1 MMDWEEERI
10 RQERRERRRRLHEK
24 LAENARTDVARRQ
37 DKSANKSNQDAV
49 QNGVDS
55 SRQDEDQDQA
65 KLEKK
70 QAASNINK
78 QKSSKQ
84 KPVKKKAKQKAKWRL
99 PKFNI
104 KGKGKANS
112 KKQKQGQAGK
122 RKQQVTSNQGMP
134 PVKEVQKS
142 EPTNWKKMVLLLL
155 PFVIALFLAGY
166 YASPLN
172 HVASITVEGVEDTE
186 SMNLSL
192 LNEGMSVTDLKN
204 SKGEVE
210 QAIVNQNPS
219 VKSATVNVSDWNK
232 VAVNVSA
239 YRQLGYIQIADFFY
253 PLLEN
258 NEIIDTPLPSLE
270 KELPLFE
277 GYDIANEDQKA
288 KLTETVKAL
297 SSLSDDIIQKIS
309 LVTYTGDESNTDRIA
324 LQMVDGNVVRG
335 FISSIGDRMSYYNGI
350 ASQLD
355 GQTGLIDMEVA
366 IYFTELNDGNNPYA
380 LEEDKKAYD
389 ESVAAESSA
398 ASESEASELDVLSS
412 DSASESTDSSST
424 ESTSASDA
432 SSGSSSETGQVESTD
447 AQAAS
452 SSVETD
458 AASGNSVVESG
469 NE

>member
-24 LAENARTDVARRQ
+24 LAKNARTDVARRQ

-70 QAASNINK
+70 QAASHINR
-78 QKSSKQ
+78 QKSGK
-84 KPVKKKAKQKAKWRL
+84 KTPVKNQEKQKAKWRL

-134 PVKEVQKS
+134 PVKKVQKS
-142 EPTNWKKMVLLLL
+142 ESTNWKKMVLLLL
-155 PFVIALFLAGY
+155 PFVIALFLVGY

-186 SMNLSL
+186 SMNLSP

-309 LVTYTGDESNTDRIA
+309 LVTYTGDESNADRIA

-398 ASESEASELDVLSS
+398 ASENEASELDVLSS

-432 SSGSSSETGQVESTD
+432 SSGSTSETSQVESTD
-447 AQAAS
+447 AQATS

-469 NE
+469 SE

>member
-1 MMDWEEERI
+1 MDWEEERI
-10 RQERRERRRRLHEK
+10 RQERRERRRHVHEK
-24 LAENARTDVARRQ
+24 LAKNGQTNVDRRQ
-37 DKSANKSNQDAV
+37 EKDADKSNQDEA

-55 SRQDEDQDQA
+55 SRQYEDQDQA
-65 KLEKK
+65 KLVDKQVAGKK
-70 QAASNINK
+70 K
-78 QKSSKQ
+78 T
-84 KPVKKKAKQKAKWRL
+84 VKKKGKTKQKAKWRF

-104 KGKGKANS
+104 KGKDKSNR
-112 KKQKQGQAGK
+112 QKQNPGQAGK
-122 RKQQVTSNQGMP
+122 QKQMVSSNQAMP
-134 PVKEVQKS
+134 LAKKGQKC
-142 EPTNWKKMVLLLL
+142 EPTNWKKMALLLL
-155 PFVIALFLAGY
+155 PFVIALFVAGY
-166 YASPLN
+166 YASPFN
-172 HVASITVEGVEDTE
+172 HVSSINVEGVEDTE
-186 SMNLSL
+186 SVNLYPL
-192 LNEGMSVTDLKN
+192 KEGMSVTDLKN

-277 GYDIANEDQKA
+277 GYDIANEDQRA

-297 SSLSDDIIQKIS
+297 SSLSDDIVQKIS
-309 LVTYTGDESNTDRIA
+309 WVTYTGDKSNTDRIA
-324 LQMVDGNVVRG
+324 LQMDDGNVVRG

-355 GQTGLIDMEVA
+355 GQMGLIDMEVA

-380 LEEDKKAYD
+380 SEEDKKAYD

-398 ASESEASELDVLSS
+398 ASESEASELD
-412 DSASESTDSSST
+412 ASSTDSGSETTDSSTT
-424 ESTSASDA
+424 ESTSGSNA
-432 SSGSSSETGQVESTD
+432 SSASSSEGSQVESTD

-458 AASGNSVVESG
+458 AASGNSVVESVS
-469 NE
+469 E

>member
-1 MMDWEEERI
+1 MDWEEERI
-10 RQERRERRRRLHEK
+10 RQEKRERRRRLHDK
-24 LAENARTDVARRQ
+24 LAKNGRTDVDRRQ
-37 DKSANKSNQDAV
+37 DKSANKSNQDDL
-49 QNGVDS
+49 QNGVNS
-55 SRQDEDQDQA
+55 SHQYEDQDQA
-65 KLEKK
+65 MLEKK
-70 QAASNINK
+70 QVASNINK

-84 KPVKKKAKQKAKWRL
+84 KPVMKKSKQKPKWGL
-99 PKFNI
+99 SKFNI
-104 KGKGKANS
+104 KSKANS
-112 KKQKQGQAGK
+112 KKQKQL
-122 RKQQVTSNQGMP
+122 VTSNQGMP
-134 PVKEVQKS
+134 PVKKVKKS
-142 EPTNWKKMVLLLL
+142 GPTNWKRMVLLLL
-155 PFVIALFLAGY
+155 PFVITLIVAGY

-186 SMNLSL
+186 SVNLYP

-270 KELPLFE
+270 KALPLFE
-277 GYDIANEDQKA
+277 GYDIANKDQRA

-297 SSLSDDIIQKIS
+297 SSLSDDIIQKTS
-309 LVTYTGDESNTDRIA
+309 FVTYTGDESNTDRIA

-335 FISSIGDRMSYYNGI
+335 FINSIGDRMSYYNGI

-380 LEEDKKAYD
+380 SEEEKKAYD
-389 ESVAAESSA
+389 ESVAAESRA
-398 ASESEASELDVLSS
+398 ASESEASELEDSSS
-412 DSASESTDSSST
+412 DLASESTDRSSNG
-424 ESTSASDA
+424 STSASDDESTSFGEA
-432 SSGSSSETGQVESTD
+432 SQVESTD

-452 SSVETD
+452 SNVEMGAT
-458 AASGNSVVESG
+458 SGNSVVES
-469 NE
+469 ESE

>member
-1 MMDWEEERI
+1 MDREEERI

-37 DKSANKSNQDAV
+37 DKSANKPNQDAV

-134 PVKEVQKS
+134 PVKKVQKS
-142 EPTNWKKMVLLLL
+142 EPTNWKKMVLLL
-155 PFVIALFLAGY
+155 PFVIALFVAGY

-172 HVASITVEGVEDTE
+172 HVASITVKGVEDTE
-186 SMNLSL
+186 SMNLSP

-277 GYDIANEDQKA
+277 GYDIADEDQKA

-309 LVTYTGDESNTDRIA
+309 LVTYTGDESNADRIA

-398 ASESEASELDVLSS
+398 ASESEARELDVLSS

-432 SSGSSSETGQVESTD
+432 SSGSTSETSQVESTD
-447 AQAAS
+447 AQAVS

-469 NE
+469 SE

>member
-1 MMDWEEERI
+1 MDWEEERI

-84 KPVKKKAKQKAKWRL
+84 KPVNKKAKQKPKWRL
-99 PKFNI
+99 PKFSI

-398 ASESEASELDVLSS
+398 ASESEASELD
-412 DSASESTDSSST
+412 ASSTDSGSETTDSSTT
-424 ESTSASDA
+424 ESTSGSNA
-432 SSGSSSETGQVESTD
+432 SSASSSEGSQVESTD

-458 AASGNSVVESG
+458 AASGNSAVESVS
-469 NE
+469 E

>member
-1 MMDWEEERI
+1 MDWEEDERI
-10 RQERRERRRRLHEK
+10 RQEKRERRRRLHDK
-24 LAENARTDVARRQ
+24 LAKNGRTDVDRRQ
-37 DKSANKSNQDAV
+37 DKSANKSNQDDL
-49 QNGVDS
+49 QNGVNS
-55 SRQDEDQDQA
+55 SHQYEDQDQA
-65 KLEKK
+65 MLEKK
-70 QAASNINK
+70 QVASNINK

-84 KPVKKKAKQKAKWRL
+84 KPVMKKAKQKPKWGL
-99 PKFNI
+99 SKFNI
-104 KGKGKANS
+104 KSKANS
-112 KKQKQGQAGK
+112 KKQKQL
-122 RKQQVTSNQGMP
+122 VTSNQGMP
-134 PVKEVQKS
+134 PVKKVKKS
-142 EPTNWKKMVLLLL
+142 GPTNWKRMVLLLL
-155 PFVIALFLAGY
+155 PFVITLIVAGY

-186 SMNLSL
+186 SVNLYP

-232 VAVNVSA
+232 VAVNVST

-270 KELPLFE
+270 KALPLFE
-277 GYDIANEDQKA
+277 GYDIANKDQRA

-297 SSLSDDIIQKIS
+297 SSLSDDIIQKTS
-309 LVTYTGDESNTDRIA
+309 FVTYTGDESNTDRIA

-380 LEEDKKAYD
+380 SEEEKKAYD
-389 ESVAAESSA
+389 ESVAAESRA
-398 ASESEASELDVLSS
+398 ASESEASELEDSSS
-412 DSASESTDSSST
+412 DSASESTDRSSNG
-424 ESTSASDA
+424 STSASDDESA
-432 SSGSSSETGQVESTD
+432 SSGEASQVESTD

-452 SSVETD
+452 SNVEMGAT
-458 AASGNSVVESG
+458 SGNSVVESG
-469 NE
+469 SE

>member
-1 MMDWEEERI
+1 MDWEEEERI
-10 RQERRERRRRLHEK
+10 RQEKRERRRRLHDK
-24 LAENARTDVARRQ
+24 LAKNGRTDVDRRQ
-37 DKSANKSNQDAV
+37 DKSANKSNQDDL
-49 QNGVDS
+49 QNGVNS
-55 SRQDEDQDQA
+55 SHQYEDQDQA
-65 KLEKK
+65 MLEKK
-70 QAASNINK
+70 QVASNINK

-84 KPVKKKAKQKAKWRL
+84 KPVMKKAKQKPKWGL
-99 PKFNI
+99 SKFNI
-104 KGKGKANS
+104 KSKANS
-112 KKQKQGQAGK
+112 KKQKQL
-122 RKQQVTSNQGMP
+122 VTSNQGMP
-134 PVKEVQKS
+134 PVKKVKKS
-142 EPTNWKKMVLLLL
+142 GPTNWKRMVLLLL
-155 PFVIALFLAGY
+155 PFVITLIVAGY

-186 SMNLSL
+186 SVNLYP

-270 KELPLFE
+270 KALPLFE
-277 GYDIANEDQKA
+277 GYDIANKDQRA

-297 SSLSDDIIQKIS
+297 SSLSDDIIQKTS
-309 LVTYTGDESNTDRIA
+309 FVTYTGDESNTDRIA

-380 LEEDKKAYD
+380 SEEEKKAYD
-389 ESVAAESSA
+389 ESVAAESRA
-398 ASESEASELDVLSS
+398 ASESEASELEDSSS
-412 DSASESTDSSST
+412 DSASESTDRSSNG
-424 ESTSASDA
+424 STSASDDESA
-432 SSGSSSETGQVESTD
+432 SSGEASQVESTD

-452 SSVETD
+452 SNVEMGAT
-458 AASGNSVVESG
+458 SGNSVVESG
-469 NE
+469 SE

>member
-1 MMDWEEERI
+1 MMMDWEEERI
-10 RQERRERRRRLHEK
+10 RQEKRERRRRLHDK
-24 LAENARTDVARRQ
+24 LAKNGRTDVDRRQ
-37 DKSANKSNQDAV
+37 DKSANKSNQDDL
-49 QNGVDS
+49 QNGVNS
-55 SRQDEDQDQA
+55 SHQYEDQDQA
-65 KLEKK
+65 MLEKK
-70 QAASNINK
+70 QVASNINK
-78 QKSSKQ
+78 QKSSKH
-84 KPVKKKAKQKAKWRL
+84 KPVMKKAKQKPKWGL
-99 PKFNI
+99 SKFNI
-104 KGKGKANS
+104 KSKANS
-112 KKQKQGQAGK
+112 KKQKQL
-122 RKQQVTSNQGMP
+122 VTSNQGMP
-134 PVKEVQKS
+134 PVKKVKKS
-142 EPTNWKKMVLLLL
+142 GPTNWKRMVLLLL
-155 PFVIALFLAGY
+155 PFVITLIVAGY

-186 SMNLSL
+186 SVNLYP

-270 KELPLFE
+270 KALPLFE
-277 GYDIANEDQKA
+277 GYDIANKDQRA

-297 SSLSDDIIQKIS
+297 SSLSDDIIQKTS
-309 LVTYTGDESNTDRIA
+309 FVTYTGDESNTDRIA

-380 LEEDKKAYD
+380 SEEEKKAYD
-389 ESVAAESSA
+389 ESVAAESRA
-398 ASESEASELDVLSS
+398 ASESEASELEDSSS
-412 DSASESTDSSST
+412 DLASESTDRSSNG
-424 ESTSASDA
+424 STSASDDESTSFGEA
-432 SSGSSSETGQVESTD
+432 SQVESTD

-452 SSVETD
+452 SNVEMGAT
-458 AASGNSVVESG
+458 SGNSVVESG
-469 NE
+469 SE

>member
-1 MMDWEEERI
+1 MMMDWEEEERI
-10 RQERRERRRRLHEK
+10 RQEKRERRRRLHDK
-24 LAENARTDVARRQ
+24 LAKNGRTDVDRRQ
-37 DKSANKSNQDAV
+37 DKSANKSNQDDL
-49 QNGVDS
+49 QNGVNS
-55 SRQDEDQDQA
+55 SHQYEDQDQA
-65 KLEKK
+65 MLEKK
-70 QAASNINK
+70 QVASNINK

-84 KPVKKKAKQKAKWRL
+84 KPVMKKAKQKPKWGL
-99 PKFNI
+99 SKFNI
-104 KGKGKANS
+104 KSKANS
-112 KKQKQGQAGK
+112 KKQKQL
-122 RKQQVTSNQGMP
+122 VTSNQGMP
-134 PVKEVQKS
+134 PVKKVKKS
-142 EPTNWKKMVLLLL
+142 GPTNWKRMVLLLL
-155 PFVIALFLAGY
+155 PFVITLIVAGY

-186 SMNLSL
+186 SVNLYP

-270 KELPLFE
+270 KALPLFE
-277 GYDIANEDQKA
+277 GYDIANKDQRA

-297 SSLSDDIIQKIS
+297 SSLSDDIIQKTS
-309 LVTYTGDESNTDRIA
+309 FVTYTGDESNTDRIA

-335 FISSIGDRMSYYNGI
+335 FISSIGDRMSYYNSI

-380 LEEDKKAYD
+380 SEEEKKAYD
-389 ESVAAESSA
+389 ESVAAESRA
-398 ASESEASELDVLSS
+398 ASESEASELEDSSS
-412 DSASESTDSSST
+412 DSASESTDRSSNG
-424 ESTSASDA
+424 STSASDDESV
-432 SSGSSSETGQVESTD
+432 SSGEASQVESTD

-452 SSVETD
+452 SNVEMGAT
-458 AASGNSVVESG
+458 SGNSVVESG
-469 NE
+469 SE

>member
-1 MMDWEEERI
+1 MDWEEERI
-10 RQERRERRRRLHEK
+10 RQEKRERRRRLHDK
-24 LAENARTDVARRQ
+24 LAKNGRTDVDRRQ
-37 DKSANKSNQDAV
+37 DKSANKSNQDDL
-49 QNGVDS
+49 QNGVNS
-55 SRQDEDQDQA
+55 SHQYEDQDQA
-65 KLEKK
+65 MLEKK
-70 QAASNINK
+70 QVASNINK

-84 KPVKKKAKQKAKWRL
+84 KPVMKKAKQKPKWGL
-99 PKFNI
+99 SKFNI
-104 KGKGKANS
+104 KSKANS
-112 KKQKQGQAGK
+112 KKQKQL
-122 RKQQVTSNQGMP
+122 VTSNQGMP
-134 PVKEVQKS
+134 PVKKVKKS
-142 EPTNWKKMVLLLL
+142 GPTNWKRMVLLLL
-155 PFVIALFLAGY
+155 PFVITLIVAGY

-186 SMNLSL
+186 SVNLYP

-270 KELPLFE
+270 KALPLFE
-277 GYDIANEDQKA
+277 GYDIANKDQRA

-297 SSLSDDIIQKIS
+297 SSLSDDIIQKTS
-309 LVTYTGDESNTDRIA
+309 FVTYTGDESNTDRIA

-380 LEEDKKAYD
+380 SEEEKKAYD
-389 ESVAAESSA
+389 ESVAAESRA
-398 ASESEASELDVLSS
+398 ASESEASELEDSSS
-412 DSASESTDSSST
+412 DSASESTDRSSNG
-424 ESTSASDA
+424 STSASDDESA
-432 SSGSSSETGQVESTD
+432 SSGEASQVESTD

-452 SSVETD
+452 SNVEMGAT
-458 AASGNSVVESG
+458 SGNSVVESG
-469 NE
+469 SE

>member
-1 MMDWEEERI
+1 MDWEEEERI
-10 RQERRERRRRLHEK
+10 RQEKRERRRRLHEK
-24 LAENARTDVARRQ
+24 LAKNGRTDVDRRQ
-37 DKSANKSNQDAV
+37 EKDADKSKQYEI
-49 QNGVDS
+49 QNGIDS
-55 SRQDEDQDQA
+55 SRQDGDQDQD
-65 KLEKK
+65 KLEDK
-70 QAASNINK
+70 QVAG
-78 QKSSKQ
+78 KQ
-84 KPVKKKAKQKAKWRL
+84 KPVKKKAKTKQKSKQKAKWGL

-104 KGKGKANS
+104 KGKANS
-112 KKQKQGQAGK
+112 KKQKQGRAGK
-122 RKQQVTSNQGMP
+122 QKQLVTSNQGMP
-134 PVKEVQKS
+134 PIKKVKKS
-142 EPTNWKKMVLLLL
+142 GPTNWKKMVLLLL
-155 PFVIALFLAGY
+155 PFVITLIVAGY

-186 SMNLSL
+186 SVNLYP

-232 VAVNVSA
+232 VAVNMSA

-270 KELPLFE
+270 KALPLFE
-277 GYDIANEDQKA
+277 GYDIANEDQRA

-297 SSLSDDIIQKIS
+297 SSLSDDIIQKTS

-380 LEEDKKAYD
+380 SEEEKKAYD
-389 ESVAAESSA
+389 ESVAAESKA
-398 ASESEASELDVLSS
+398 ASESEASELDLSS
-412 DSASESTDSSST
+412 DSASESTNRSSNG
-424 ESTSASDA
+424 STSASDD
-432 SSGSSSETGQVESTD
+432 SSASSSEASQVESTD

-452 SSVETD
+452 SNVETD
-458 AASGNSVVESG
+458 ATSGHSVVESG
-469 NE
+469 SE

>member
-1 MMDWEEERI
+1 MDWEEERI
-10 RQERRERRRRLHEK
+10 RQEKRERRRRLHDK
-24 LAENARTDVARRQ
+24 LAKNGRTDVDRRQ
-37 DKSANKSNQDAV
+37 DKSANKSNQDDL
-49 QNGVDS
+49 QNGVNS
-55 SRQDEDQDQA
+55 SHQYEDQDQA
-65 KLEKK
+65 MLEKK
-70 QAASNINK
+70 QVASNINK

-84 KPVKKKAKQKAKWRL
+84 KPVMKKAKQKPKWGL
-99 PKFNI
+99 SKFNI
-104 KGKGKANS
+104 KSKANS
-112 KKQKQGQAGK
+112 KKQKQL
-122 RKQQVTSNQGMP
+122 VTSNQGMP
-134 PVKEVQKS
+134 PVKKVKKS
-142 EPTNWKKMVLLLL
+142 GPTNWKRMVLLLL
-155 PFVIALFLAGY
+155 PFVITLIVAGY

-186 SMNLSL
+186 SVNLYP

-270 KELPLFE
+270 KALPLFE
-277 GYDIANEDQKA
+277 GYDIANKDQRA

-297 SSLSDDIIQKIS
+297 SSLSDDIIQKTS
-309 LVTYTGDESNTDRIA
+309 FVTYTGDESNTDRIA

-350 ASQLD
+350 TSQLD

-380 LEEDKKAYD
+380 SEEEKKAYD
-389 ESVAAESSA
+389 ESVAAESRA
-398 ASESEASELDVLSS
+398 ASESEASELEDSSS
-412 DSASESTDSSST
+412 DSASESTDRSSNG
-424 ESTSASDA
+424 STSALDDESA
-432 SSGSSSETGQVESTD
+432 SFGEASQVESTD

-452 SSVETD
+452 SNVEMGAT
-458 AASGNSVVESG
+458 SGNSVVESG
-469 NE
+469 SE

>member
-1 MMDWEEERI
+1 MDWEEEERI
-10 RQERRERRRRLHEK
+10 RQEKRERRRRLHEK
-24 LAENARTDVARRQ
+24 LAKNGRTDVDRRQ
-37 DKSANKSNQDAV
+37 EKDADKSKQYEI
-49 QNGVDS
+49 QNGIDS
-55 SRQDEDQDQA
+55 SRQDGDQDQD
-65 KLEKK
+65 KLEDK
-70 QAASNINK
+70 QVAG
-78 QKSSKQ
+78 KQ
-84 KPVKKKAKQKAKWRL
+84 KPVKKKAKTKQKSKQKAKWGL

-104 KGKGKANS
+104 KGKANS
-112 KKQKQGQAGK
+112 KKQKQGRAGK
-122 RKQQVTSNQGMP
+122 QKQLVTSNQGMP
-134 PVKEVQKS
+134 PIKKVKKS
-142 EPTNWKKMVLLLL
+142 GPTNWKKMVLLLL
-155 PFVIALFLAGY
+155 PFVITLIVAGY

-186 SMNLSL
+186 SVNLYP

-232 VAVNVSA
+232 VAVNMSA

-270 KELPLFE
+270 KALPLFE
-277 GYDIANEDQKA
+277 GYDIANEDQRA

-380 LEEDKKAYD
+380 SEEEKKAYD
-389 ESVAAESSA
+389 ESVAAESKA
-398 ASESEASELDVLSS
+398 ASESEASELDLSS
-412 DSASESTDSSST
+412 DSASESTNRSSNG
-424 ESTSASDA
+424 STSASDD
-432 SSGSSSETGQVESTD
+432 SSASSSEASQVESTD

-452 SSVETD
+452 SNVETD
-458 AASGNSVVESG
+458 ATSGHSVVESG
-469 NE
+469 SE

>member
-1 MMDWEEERI
+1 MDWEEEERI
-10 RQERRERRRRLHEK
+10 RQEKRERRRRLHEK
-24 LAENARTDVARRQ
+24 LAENGRTDVDRRQ
-37 DKSANKSNQDAV
+37 EKDADKSKQYEI
-49 QNGVDS
+49 QNGIDS
-55 SRQDEDQDQA
+55 SRQDGDQDQD
-65 KLEKK
+65 KLEDK
-70 QAASNINK
+70 QVAG
-78 QKSSKQ
+78 KQ
-84 KPVKKKAKQKAKWRL
+84 KPVKKKAKTKQKSKQKAKWGL

-104 KGKGKANS
+104 KGKANS
-112 KKQKQGQAGK
+112 KKQKQGRAGK
-122 RKQQVTSNQGMP
+122 QKQLVTSNQGMP
-134 PVKEVQKS
+134 PIKKVKKS
-142 EPTNWKKMVLLLL
+142 GPTNWKKMVLLLL
-155 PFVIALFLAGY
+155 PFVITLIVAGY

-186 SMNLSL
+186 SVNLYP

-232 VAVNVSA
+232 VAVNMSA

-270 KELPLFE
+270 KALPLFE
-277 GYDIANEDQKA
+277 GYDIANEDQRA

-297 SSLSDDIIQKIS
+297 SSLSDDIIQKTS

-380 LEEDKKAYD
+380 SEEEKKAYD
-389 ESVAAESSA
+389 ESVAAESKA
-398 ASESEASELDVLSS
+398 ASESEASELDLSS
-412 DSASESTDSSST
+412 DSASESTNRSSNG
-424 ESTSASDA
+424 STSASDD
-432 SSGSSSETGQVESTD
+432 SSASSSEASQVESTD

-452 SSVETD
+452 SNVETD
-458 AASGNSVVESG
+458 ATSGHSVVESG
-469 NE
+469 SE

>member
-1 MMDWEEERI
+1 MDWEEEERI
-10 RQERRERRRRLHEK
+10 RQEKRERRRRLHDK
-24 LAENARTDVARRQ
+24 LAKNGRTDVDRRQ
-37 DKSANKSNQDAV
+37 DKSANKSNQDDL
-49 QNGVDS
+49 QNGVNS
-55 SRQDEDQDQA
+55 SHQYEDQDQA
-65 KLEKK
+65 MLEKK
-70 QAASNINK
+70 QVASNINK

-84 KPVKKKAKQKAKWRL
+84 KPVMKKAKQKPKWGL
-99 PKFNI
+99 SKFNI
-104 KGKGKANS
+104 KSKANS
-112 KKQKQGQAGK
+112 KKQKQL
-122 RKQQVTSNQGMP
+122 VTSNQGMP
-134 PVKEVQKS
+134 PVKKVKKS
-142 EPTNWKKMVLLLL
+142 GPTNWKRMVLLLL
-155 PFVIALFLAGY
+155 PFVITLIVAGY

-172 HVASITVEGVEDTE
+172 HVASITVEGMEDTE
-186 SMNLSL
+186 SVNLYP

-309 LVTYTGDESNTDRIA
+309 LVTYTGDESNADRIA

-432 SSGSSSETGQVESTD
+432 SSGSTSETSQVESTD
-447 AQAAS
+447 AQATS

-469 NE
+469 SE

>member
-1 MMDWEEERI
+1 MDWEEEERI
-10 RQERRERRRRLHEK
+10 RQEKRERRRRLHEK
-24 LAENARTDVARRQ
+24 LAKNGRTDVDRRQ
-37 DKSANKSNQDAV
+37 DKSANKSNQDDV
-49 QNGVDS
+49 QKGLNN
-55 SRQDEDQDQA
+55 SRQYENQDQA
-65 KLEKK
+65 ILEKK
-70 QAASNINK
+70 QVATNTNK

-84 KPVKKKAKQKAKWRL
+84 KPVMKKVKQKAKWGL
-99 PKFNI
+99 PKFNV
-104 KGKGKANS
+104 KGKANS
-112 KKQKQGQAGK
+112 KKQKQLA
-122 RKQQVTSNQGMP
+122 TSNQEMP
-134 PVKEVQKS
+134 PVKKIKKS
-142 EPTNWKKMVLLLL
+142 GPTNWKKMVLLLL
-155 PFVIALFLAGY
+155 PFVIALFVAGY

-186 SMNLSL
+186 SVNLYP

-232 VAVNVSA
+232 VAVNVSD

-270 KELPLFE
+270 KALPLFE
-277 GYDIANEDQKA
+277 GYDIANEDQRA
-288 KLTETVKAL
+288 KLTETVKVL

-380 LEEDKKAYD
+380 SEEEKKAYD
-389 ESVAAESSA
+389 ESVAAESRA
-398 ASESEASELDVLSS
+398 ASESEASELDVSS
-412 DSASESTDSSST
+412 SGSASESTDRSSNG
-424 ESTSASDA
+424 STSASDDASA
-432 SSGSSSETGQVESTD
+432 SSGEASQVESTD

-452 SSVETD
+452 SNVETD
-458 AASGNSVVESG
+458 ATSGNSVVESG
-469 NE
+469 SE

>member
-55 SRQDEDQDQA
+55 SRQDEDQDQD

-104 KGKGKANS
+104 KDKGKANS

-134 PVKEVQKS
+134 PVKKVQKS
-142 EPTNWKKMVLLLL
+142 GPTNWKKMVLLLL
-155 PFVIALFLAGY
+155 PFVIALFVAGY

-172 HVASITVEGVEDTE
+172 HVALITVEGVEDIE
-186 SMNLSL
+186 SMNLSP

-424 ESTSASDA
+424 ESTS
-432 SSGSSSETGQVESTD
+432 ETSQVESTD

-458 AASGNSVVESG
+458 AASGNSVVEAGS
-469 NE
+469 E

>member
-1 MMDWEEERI
+1 MDWEEERI

-55 SRQDEDQDQA
+55 SRQDEDQDQD

-104 KGKGKANS
+104 KDKGKANS

-134 PVKEVQKS
+134 PVKKVQKS
-142 EPTNWKKMVLLLL
+142 GPTNWKKMVLLLL
-155 PFVIALFLAGY
+155 PFVIALFVAGY

-172 HVASITVEGVEDTE
+172 HVALITVEGVEDIE
-186 SMNLSL
+186 SMNLSP

-398 ASESEASELDVLSS
+398 ASESESSELDVLSS

-424 ESTSASDA
+424 ESTS
-432 SSGSSSETGQVESTD
+432 ETSQVESTD
-447 AQAAS
+447 AQATS

-458 AASGNSVVESG
+458 AASGNSVVEAGS
-469 NE
+469 E

>member
-1 MMDWEEERI
+1 MDWEEEERI
-10 RQERRERRRRLHEK
+10 RQEKRERRRRLHDK
-24 LAENARTDVARRQ
+24 LAKNGRTDVDRRQ
-37 DKSANKSNQDAV
+37 DKSANRSNQDDL
-49 QNGVDS
+49 QNGVNS
-55 SRQDEDQDQA
+55 SHQYEDQDQA
-65 KLEKK
+65 MLEKK
-70 QAASNINK
+70 QVASNINK

-84 KPVKKKAKQKAKWRL
+84 KPVMKKAKQKPKWGL
-99 PKFNI
+99 SKFNI
-104 KGKGKANS
+104 KSKANS
-112 KKQKQGQAGK
+112 KKQKQL
-122 RKQQVTSNQGMP
+122 VTSNQGMP
-134 PVKEVQKS
+134 PVKKVKKS
-142 EPTNWKKMVLLLL
+142 GPTNWKRMVLLLL
-155 PFVIALFLAGY
+155 PFVITLIVAGY

-186 SMNLSL
+186 SVNLYP

-270 KELPLFE
+270 KALPLFE

-288 KLTETVKAL
+288 KLTATVKAL

-398 ASESEASELDVLSS
+398 ASELDILSS

-424 ESTSASDA
+424 ESTSVSDA
-432 SSGSSSETGQVESTD
+432 SSGSSSETSQVESID

-452 SSVETD
+452 SSVEAD

-469 NE
+469 SE

>member
-55 SRQDEDQDQA
+55 SRQDGDQDQS

-70 QAASNINK
+70 QAASNIN
-78 QKSSKQ
+78 KQ

-104 KGKGKANS
+104 KGKGKADS

-134 PVKEVQKS
+134 PVKKVQKS

-155 PFVIALFLAGY
+155 PFVIALFVAGY

-186 SMNLSL
+186 SMNLSP

-380 LEEDKKAYD
+380 LEDDKKAYD

-424 ESTSASDA
+424 ESTSASA
-432 SSGSSSETGQVESTD
+432 TSSGSTSETSQVESTD

-452 SSVETD
+452 SNVETD

-469 NE
+469 SE

>member
-1 MMDWEEERI
+1 MDWEEEERI
-10 RQERRERRRRLHEK
+10 RQEKRERRRRLHDK
-24 LAENARTDVARRQ
+24 LAKNGRTDVDRRQ
-37 DKSANKSNQDAV
+37 DKSANKSNQDDL
-49 QNGVDS
+49 QNGVNS
-55 SRQDEDQDQA
+55 SHQYEDQDQA
-65 KLEKK
+65 MLEKK
-70 QAASNINK
+70 QVASNINK

-84 KPVKKKAKQKAKWRL
+84 KPVMKKAKQKPKWGL
-99 PKFNI
+99 SKFNI
-104 KGKGKANS
+104 KSKANS
-112 KKQKQGQAGK
+112 KKQKQL
-122 RKQQVTSNQGMP
+122 VTSNQGMP
-134 PVKEVQKS
+134 PVKKVKKS
-142 EPTNWKKMVLLLL
+142 GPTNWKRMVLLLL
-155 PFVIALFLAGY
+155 PFVITLIVAGY

-172 HVASITVEGVEDTE
+172 HVASITVEGMEDTE
-186 SMNLSL
+186 SVNLYP

-270 KELPLFE
+270 KALPLFE
-277 GYDIANEDQKA
+277 GYDIANKDQRA

-297 SSLSDDIIQKIS
+297 SSLSDDIIQKTS
-309 LVTYTGDESNTDRIA
+309 FVTYTGDESNTDRIA

-380 LEEDKKAYD
+380 SEEEKKAYD
-389 ESVAAESSA
+389 ESVAAESRA
-398 ASESEASELDVLSS
+398 ASESEASELEDSSS
-412 DSASESTDSSST
+412 DSASESTDRSSNG
-424 ESTSASDA
+424 STSASDDESA
-432 SSGSSSETGQVESTD
+432 SSGEASQVESTD

-452 SSVETD
+452 SNVEMGAT
-458 AASGNSVVESG
+458 SGNSVVESG
-469 NE
+469 SE

>member
-1 MMDWEEERI
+1 MMMDWEEEERI
-10 RQERRERRRRLHEK
+10 RQEKRERRRRLHEK
-24 LAENARTDVARRQ
+24 LAKNGRTDVDRRQ
-37 DKSANKSNQDAV
+37 EKDADKSKQYEI
-49 QNGVDS
+49 QNGIDS
-55 SRQDEDQDQA
+55 SRQDGDQDQD
-65 KLEKK
+65 KLEDK
-70 QAASNINK
+70 QVAG
-78 QKSSKQ
+78 KQ
-84 KPVKKKAKQKAKWRL
+84 KPVKKKAKTKQKSKQKAKWGL

-104 KGKGKANS
+104 KGKANS
-112 KKQKQGQAGK
+112 KKQKQGRAGK
-122 RKQQVTSNQGMP
+122 QKQLVTSNQGMP
-134 PVKEVQKS
+134 PIKKVKKS
-142 EPTNWKKMVLLLL
+142 GPTNWKKMVLLLL
-155 PFVIALFLAGY
+155 PFVITLIVAGY

-186 SMNLSL
+186 SVNLYP

-232 VAVNVSA
+232 VAVNMSA

-270 KELPLFE
+270 KALPLFE
-277 GYDIANEDQKA
+277 GYDIANEDQRA
-288 KLTETVKAL
+288 KLTETVKVL
-297 SSLSDDIIQKIS
+297 SSLSDDIIQKTS

-380 LEEDKKAYD
+380 SEEEKKAYD
-389 ESVAAESSA
+389 ESVAAESKA
-398 ASESEASELDVLSS
+398 ASESEASELDLSS
-412 DSASESTDSSST
+412 DSASESTNRSSNG
-424 ESTSASDA
+424 STSASDD
-432 SSGSSSETGQVESTD
+432 SSASSSEASQVESTD

-452 SSVETD
+452 SNVETD
-458 AASGNSVVESG
+458 ATSGHSVVESG
-469 NE
+469 SE

>member
-1 MMDWEEERI
+1 MMMDWEEDERI
-10 RQERRERRRRLHEK
+10 RQEKRERRRRLHDK
-24 LAENARTDVARRQ
+24 LAKNGRTDVDRRQ
-37 DKSANKSNQDAV
+37 DKSANKSNQDDL
-49 QNGVDS
+49 QNGVNS
-55 SRQDEDQDQA
+55 SHQYEDQDQA
-65 KLEKK
+65 MLEKK
-70 QAASNINK
+70 QVASNINK

-84 KPVKKKAKQKAKWRL
+84 KPVMKKAKQKPKWGL
-99 PKFNI
+99 SKFNI
-104 KGKGKANS
+104 KSKANS
-112 KKQKQGQAGK
+112 KKQKQL
-122 RKQQVTSNQGMP
+122 VTSNQGMP
-134 PVKEVQKS
+134 PVKKVKKS
-142 EPTNWKKMVLLLL
+142 GPTNWKRMVLLLL
-155 PFVIALFLAGY
+155 PFVITLIVAGY

-186 SMNLSL
+186 SVNLYP

-232 VAVNVSA
+232 VAVNVST

-270 KELPLFE
+270 KALPLFE
-277 GYDIANEDQKA
+277 GYDIANKDQRA

-297 SSLSDDIIQKIS
+297 SSLSDDIIQKTS
-309 LVTYTGDESNTDRIA
+309 FVTYTGDESNTDRIA

-380 LEEDKKAYD
+380 SEEEKKAYD
-389 ESVAAESSA
+389 ESVAAESRA
-398 ASESEASELDVLSS
+398 ASESEASELEDSSS
-412 DSASESTDSSST
+412 DSASESTDRSSNG
-424 ESTSASDA
+424 STSASDDESA
-432 SSGSSSETGQVESTD
+432 SSGEASQVESTD

-452 SSVETD
+452 SNVEMGAT
-458 AASGNSVVESG
+458 SGNSVVESG
-469 NE
+469 SE

>member
-1 MMDWEEERI
+1 MDWEEERI

-84 KPVKKKAKQKAKWRL
+84 KPVKKKAKQKPKWRL
-99 PKFNI
+99 PKFSI

-398 ASESEASELDVLSS
+398 ASESEASELD
-412 DSASESTDSSST
+412 ASSTDSGSETTDSSTT
-424 ESTSASDA
+424 ESTSGSNA
-432 SSGSSSETGQVESTD
+432 SSASSSEGSQVESTD

-452 SSVETD
+452 SSVVTD
-458 AASGNSVVESG
+458 AASGNSVVESVS
-469 NE
+469 E

>member
-1 MMDWEEERI
+1 MDWEEERI

-134 PVKEVQKS
+134 PVKKVQKS

-155 PFVIALFLAGY
+155 PFVIALFVAGY

-186 SMNLSL
+186 SMNLSP

-210 QAIVNQNPS
+210 QSIVNQNPS

-258 NEIIDTPLPSLE
+258 NEIIDTPQPSLE

-424 ESTSASDA
+424 ESTS
-432 SSGSSSETGQVESTD
+432 ETSQVESTD

-469 NE
+469 SE

>member
-1 MMDWEEERI
+1 MDWEEEERI
-10 RQERRERRRRLHEK
+10 RQEKRERRRRLHEK
-24 LAENARTDVARRQ
+24 LAKNGRTDVDRRQ
-37 DKSANKSNQDAV
+37 EKDADKSKQYEI
-49 QNGVDS
+49 QNGIDS
-55 SRQDEDQDQA
+55 SRQDGDQDQD
-65 KLEKK
+65 KLEDK
-70 QAASNINK
+70 QVAG
-78 QKSSKQ
+78 KQ
-84 KPVKKKAKQKAKWRL
+84 KPVKKKAKTKQKSKQKAKWGL

-104 KGKGKANS
+104 KGKANS
-112 KKQKQGQAGK
+112 KKQKQGRAGK
-122 RKQQVTSNQGMP
+122 QKQLVTSNQGMP
-134 PVKEVQKS
+134 PIKKVKKS
-142 EPTNWKKMVLLLL
+142 GPTNWKKMVLLLL
-155 PFVIALFLAGY
+155 PFVITLIVAGY

-186 SMNLSL
+186 SVNLYP

-232 VAVNVSA
+232 VAVNMSA

-270 KELPLFE
+270 KALPLFE
-277 GYDIANEDQKA
+277 GYDIANEDQRA
-288 KLTETVKAL
+288 KLTETVKVL
-297 SSLSDDIIQKIS
+297 SSLSDDIIQKTS

-380 LEEDKKAYD
+380 SEEEKKAYD
-389 ESVAAESSA
+389 ESVAAESKA
-398 ASESEASELDVLSS
+398 ASESEASELDLSS
-412 DSASESTDSSST
+412 DSASESTNRSSNG
-424 ESTSASDA
+424 STSASDD
-432 SSGSSSETGQVESTD
+432 SSASSSEASQVESTD

-452 SSVETD
+452 SNVETD
-458 AASGNSVVESG
+458 ATSGHSVVESG
-469 NE
+469 SE

>member
-1 MMDWEEERI
+1 MVDWEEERI

-24 LAENARTDVARRQ
+24 LAKDARTDVARRQ
-37 DKSANKSNQDAV
+37 DKSANKSNQDDL
-49 QNGVDS
+49 QNGVNS
-55 SRQDEDQDQA
+55 SHQYEDQDQA
-65 KLEKK
+65 MLEKK
-70 QAASNINK
+70 QVASNINK

-84 KPVKKKAKQKAKWRL
+84 KPVMKKAKQKPKWGL
-99 PKFNI
+99 SKFNI
-104 KGKGKANS
+104 KSKANS
-112 KKQKQGQAGK
+112 KKQKQL
-122 RKQQVTSNQGMP
+122 VTSNQGMP
-134 PVKEVQKS
+134 PVKKVKKS
-142 EPTNWKKMVLLLL
+142 GPTNWKRMVLLLL
-155 PFVIALFLAGY
+155 PFVITLIVAGY

-186 SMNLSL
+186 SVNLYP

-270 KELPLFE
+270 KALPLFE
-277 GYDIANEDQKA
+277 GYDIANKDQRA

-297 SSLSDDIIQKIS
+297 SSLSDDIIQKTS
-309 LVTYTGDESNTDRIA
+309 FVTYTGDESNTDRIA

-380 LEEDKKAYD
+380 SEEEKKAYD
-389 ESVAAESSA
+389 ESVAAESRA
-398 ASESEASELDVLSS
+398 ASESEASELEDSSS
-412 DSASESTDSSST
+412 DSASESTDRSSNG
-424 ESTSASDA
+424 STSASDDESA
-432 SSGSSSETGQVESTD
+432 SSGEASQVESTD

-452 SSVETD
+452 SNVEMGAT
-458 AASGNSVVESG
+458 SGNSVVESG
-469 NE
+469 SE

>member
-1 MMDWEEERI
+1 MDWEEEERI
-10 RQERRERRRRLHEK
+10 RQEKRERRRRLHDK
-24 LAENARTDVARRQ
+24 LAKNGRTDVDRRQ
-37 DKSANKSNQDAV
+37 DKSANKSNQDDL
-49 QNGVDS
+49 QNGVNS
-55 SRQDEDQDQA
+55 SHQYEDQDQA
-65 KLEKK
+65 MLEKK
-70 QAASNINK
+70 QVASNINK

-84 KPVKKKAKQKAKWRL
+84 KPVMKKAKQKPKWGL
-99 PKFNI
+99 SKFNI
-104 KGKGKANS
+104 KSKANS
-112 KKQKQGQAGK
+112 KKQKQL
-122 RKQQVTSNQGMP
+122 VTSNQGMP
-134 PVKEVQKS
+134 PVKKVKKS
-142 EPTNWKKMVLLLL
+142 GPTNWKRMVLLLL
-155 PFVIALFLAGY
+155 PFVITLIVAGY

-186 SMNLSL
+186 SVNLYP

-270 KELPLFE
+270 KALPLFE
-277 GYDIANEDQKA
+277 GYDIANKDQRA

-297 SSLSDDIIQKIS
+297 SSLSDDIIQKTS
-309 LVTYTGDESNTDRIA
+309 FVTYTGDESNTDRIA

-350 ASQLD
+350 TSQLD

-380 LEEDKKAYD
+380 SEEEKKAYD
-389 ESVAAESSA
+389 ESVAAESRA
-398 ASESEASELDVLSS
+398 ASESEASELEDSSS
-412 DSASESTDSSST
+412 DSASESTDRSSNG
-424 ESTSASDA
+424 STSALDDESA
-432 SSGSSSETGQVESTD
+432 SFGEASQVESTD

-452 SSVETD
+452 SNVEMGAT
-458 AASGNSVVESG
+458 SGNSVVESG
-469 NE
+469 SE

>member
-1 MMDWEEERI
+1 MDWEEERI
-10 RQERRERRRRLHEK
+10 RQEKRERRRRLHDK
-24 LAENARTDVARRQ
+24 LAKNGRTDVDRRQ
-37 DKSANKSNQDAV
+37 DKSANKSNQDDL
-49 QNGVDS
+49 QNGVNS
-55 SRQDEDQDQA
+55 SHQYEDQDQA
-65 KLEKK
+65 MLEKK
-70 QAASNINK
+70 QVASNINK

-84 KPVKKKAKQKAKWRL
+84 KPVMKKAKQKPKWGL
-99 PKFNI
+99 SKFNI
-104 KGKGKANS
+104 KSKANS
-112 KKQKQGQAGK
+112 KKQKQL
-122 RKQQVTSNQGMP
+122 VTSNQGMP
-134 PVKEVQKS
+134 PVKKVKKS
-142 EPTNWKKMVLLLL
+142 GPTNWKRMVLLLL
-155 PFVIALFLAGY
+155 PFVITLIVAGY

-186 SMNLSL
+186 SVNLYP

-270 KELPLFE
+270 KALPLFE
-277 GYDIANEDQKA
+277 GYDIANKDQRA

-297 SSLSDDIIQKIS
+297 SSLSDDIIQKTS
-309 LVTYTGDESNTDRIA
+309 FVTYTGDESNTDRIA

-380 LEEDKKAYD
+380 SEEEKKAYD
-389 ESVAAESSA
+389 ESVAAESRA
-398 ASESEASELDVLSS
+398 ASESEASELEDSSS
-412 DSASESTDSSST
+412 DLASESTDRSSNG
-424 ESTSASDA
+424 STSASDDESTSFGEA
-432 SSGSSSETGQVESTD
+432 SQVESTD

-452 SSVETD
+452 SNVEMGAT
-458 AASGNSVVESG
+458 SGNSVVESG
-469 NE
+469 SE

>member
-1 MMDWEEERI
+1 MDWEEERI

-37 DKSANKSNQDAV
+37 D
-49 QNGVDS
+49 
-55 SRQDEDQDQA
+55 EDQDQA

-78 QKSSKQ
+78 EKSIKQKS
-84 KPVKKKAKQKAKWRL
+84 VKKKAKQKAKWRL

-104 KGKGKANS
+104 KGKGKGKANS

-134 PVKEVQKS
+134 PVKKVQKS
-142 EPTNWKKMVLLLL
+142 DPTNWKKMVLLLL
-155 PFVIALFLAGY
+155 PFVIALFVAGY

-172 HVASITVEGVEDTE
+172 HVASITLEGVEDTE
-186 SMNLSL
+186 SMNLSP

-432 SSGSSSETGQVESTD
+432 SSGSSSETSQVESTD

-469 NE
+469 SE

>member
-24 LAENARTDVARRQ
+24 LAKNARTDVARRQ

-78 QKSSKQ
+78 QKSIKQ
-84 KPVKKKAKQKAKWRL
+84 KPVKKKAKQKAKWLL

-134 PVKEVQKS
+134 PVKKVQKS

-155 PFVIALFLAGY
+155 PFVIALFVAGY

-186 SMNLSL
+186 SMNLSP

-309 LVTYTGDESNTDRIA
+309 LVTYT
-324 LQMVDGNVVRG
+324 
-335 FISSIGDRMSYYNGI
+335 
-350 ASQLD
+350 
-355 GQTGLIDMEVA
+355 
-366 IYFTELNDGNNPYA
+366 
-380 LEEDKKAYD
+380 
-389 ESVAAESSA
+389 
-398 ASESEASELDVLSS
+398 
-412 DSASESTDSSST
+412 
-424 ESTSASDA
+424 
-432 SSGSSSETGQVESTD
+432 
-447 AQAAS
+447 
-452 SSVETD
+452 
-458 AASGNSVVESG
+458 
-469 NE
+469 

>member
-1 MMDWEEERI
+1 MDWEEEERI
-10 RQERRERRRRLHEK
+10 RQEKRERRRRLHEK

-65 KLEKK
+65 NLEEK

-122 RKQQVTSNQGMP
+122 RKQQVTSNQEMP
-134 PVKEVQKS
+134 PVKKVKKS
-142 EPTNWKKMVLLLL
+142 GPTNWKKMVLLLL
-155 PFVIALFLAGY
+155 PFVIALIVAGY

-186 SMNLSL
+186 SVNLYP

-270 KELPLFE
+270 KALPLFE
-277 GYDIANEDQKA
+277 GYDIANEGQRA

-309 LVTYTGDESNTDRIA
+309 WVTYTGDESNTDRIA
-324 LQMVDGNVVRG
+324 LQMEDGNVVRG

-366 IYFTELNDGNNPYA
+366 IYFAELNDGNNPYA
-380 LEEDKKAYD
+380 SEEEKKAYD
-389 ESVAAESSA
+389 ESVAAESKA
-398 ASESEASELDVLSS
+398 ASESEASELDVS
-412 DSASESTDSSST
+412 STDSGSETTDSSAT
-424 ESTSASDA
+424 ESTSGSDA
-432 SSGSSSETGQVESTD
+432 SSASSSEASQVESTD
-447 AQAAS
+447 AQATS
-452 SSVETD
+452 SNVEMD
-458 AASGNSVVESG
+458 ATSGHSVVESG
-469 NE
+469 SE

>member
-10 RQERRERRRRLHEK
+10 RQERRERRRRVHEK
-24 LAENARTDVARRQ
+24 LAKNGQTNVDRRQ
-37 DKSANKSNQDAV
+37 EKDADKSNQDEA

-55 SRQDEDQDQA
+55 SRQYEDQDQA
-65 KLEKK
+65 KLVDKQVAGKK
-70 QAASNINK
+70 
-78 QKSSKQ
+78 

-99 PKFNI
+99 PKLNI

-134 PVKEVQKS
+134 PVKKVQKS
-142 EPTNWKKMVLLLL
+142 EPTNWKKMVLLLV
-155 PFVIALFLAGY
+155 PFVIALFVAGY

-186 SMNLSL
+186 SMNLSP

-398 ASESEASELDVLSS
+398 ASESEASELD
-412 DSASESTDSSST
+412 ASSTDSGSETTDSSTT
-424 ESTSASDA
+424 ESTSGSNA
-432 SSGSSSETGQVESTD
+432 SSASSSEGSQVESTD

-458 AASGNSVVESG
+458 AASGNSVVESVS
-469 NE
+469 E

>member
-37 DKSANKSNQDAV
+37 D
-49 QNGVDS
+49 
-55 SRQDEDQDQA
+55 EDQDQA

-78 QKSSKQ
+78 EKSIKQKS
-84 KPVKKKAKQKAKWRL
+84 VKKKAKQKAKWRL

-104 KGKGKANS
+104 KGKGKGKANS

-134 PVKEVQKS
+134 PVKKVQKS
-142 EPTNWKKMVLLLL
+142 DPTNWKKMVLLLL
-155 PFVIALFLAGY
+155 PFVIALFVAGY

-172 HVASITVEGVEDTE
+172 HVASITLEGVEDTE
-186 SMNLSL
+186 SMNLSP

-432 SSGSSSETGQVESTD
+432 SSGSSSETSQVESTD

-469 NE
+469 SE